1 MSVTKLRGMPAADV
15 HSVAEHGF
23 KDYAIRFG
31 FGAAIALAAG
41 LLGMWFG
48 PKFGG
53 VFLGFPAILPAS
65 LTLIQKK
72 DGKEQAAI
80 DSEGAVLGAIAFV
93 VFAVLVTVLLM
104 HWGVV
109 ATTVVALVVWVV
121 VAVALYALA
130 RAIFHREPSPP

>member
-1 MSVTKLRGMPAADV
+1 MTESGRPELNPSDIAQ
-15 HSVAEHGF
+15 HGV
-23 KDYAIRFG
+23 KDYAVRFA
-31 FGAAIALAAG
+31 FGAAIALIAG

-80 DSEGAVLGAIAFV
+80 DSEGAVLGAVGFVAF
-93 VFAVLVTVLLM
+93 AI
-104 HWGVV
+104 
-109 ATTVVALVVWVV
+109 VVALAVVRLGVV
-121 VAVALYALA
+121 PTVIVALIVWTAVAVALYAVA
-130 RAIFHREPSPP
+130 RIVFRREPTPP

>member
-1 MSVTKLRGMPAADV
+1 MTKPGWPQLTPSDI
-15 HSVAEHGF
+15 AEHGL
-23 KDYAIRFG
+23 KDYAVRFG
-31 FGAAIALAAG
+31 FGAAIALVAG

-80 DSEGAVLGAIAFV
+80 DSEGAVLGAVAFV
-93 VFAVLVTVLLM
+93 AFATVVTLAVVRL
-104 HWGVV
+104 GVV
-109 ATTVVALVVWVV
+109 PTVIVSLIVWTVI
-121 VAVALYALA
+121 AVALYALA
-130 RAIFHREPSPP
+130 RIVFPREPTPP

>member
-1 MSVTKLRGMPAADV
+1 MTDGGWPQLTPAD
-15 HSVAEHGF
+15 VAEHGV
-23 KDYAIRFG
+23 KDYAVRFA
-31 FGAAIALAAG
+31 FGAAIALVAG

-80 DSEGAVLGAIAFV
+80 DSEGAVLGAVGFVAF
-93 VFAVLVTVLLM
+93 AI
-104 HWGVV
+104 
-109 ATTVVALVVWVV
+109 VVALVVVRLGVV
-121 VAVALYALA
+121 PTVIVALIVWTAVAVALYAVA
-130 RAIFHREPSPP
+130 RIMFRREPTPP